1 MSHTKSQV
9 IFPDTGAFD
18 ARNECLWFDKQLRM
32 FVRIR
37 FQILDFIRVWGVWNN
52 ISDGRRRRKKNSKT
66 ISFPFCTRLFKH
78 AFRFPM
84 VKATVHKRVKKKWKK
99 KWNSEIDGNK
109 KKSES
114 KRNPRTHTPLHNK
127 LERSSQKL
135 YNVCET

>member
-1 MSHTKSQV
+1 MGGGGEKKIQ
-9 IFPDTGAFD
+9 
-18 ARNECLWFDKQLRM
+18 R
-32 FVRIR
+32 R
-37 FQILDFIRVWGVWNN
+37 FHSL
-52 ISDGRRRRKKNSKT
+52 
-66 ISFPFCTRLFKH
+66 FCTRLFKH

-84 VKATVHKRVKKKWKK
+84 VKATVHKRVKKKEKK
-99 KWNSEIDGNK
+99 CNSEIDGNK

>member
-1 MSHTKSQV
+1 MSRTKSQV

-52 ISDGRRRRKKNSKT
+52 ISDGRYRKKNSKT

-78 AFRFPM
+78 AFRFPT
-84 VKATVHKRVKKKWKK
+84 VKATVHKRKRKEK

-127 LERSSQKL
+127 LERSSEKF